1 MRDSRPVLGE
11 RGGEIPPRHSTAAG
25 VTSKFLEMADIL
37 ALIKEPEGVQDA
49 ARHIVIRRWTR
60 ILFQTFLCGAA
71 ASLIALV
78 VGLATGDIVKP
89 LYLVSVVTFPF
100 LPVAAVALLGF
111 PIALVMEWL
120 GRCLI
125 SRNP

>member
-1 MRDSRPVLGE
+1 
-11 RGGEIPPRHSTAAG
+11 
-25 VTSKFLEMADIL
+25 MADIL
-37 ALIKEPEGVQDA
+37 ALIKESQGVQDA